1 MNKVN
6 KAGIILYVNKY
17 KKCLSFYKDILEL
30 EVLFDTIDL
39 TCFNFFGSYLMI
51 EKEDRN
57 EYLISKEEKKN
68 YSCLRLNIQN
78 VKEVSD
84 KLKNKNIEVDY
95 QEHDWGIVAKFKD
108 PDGNLI
114 AFKDS
119 EKFDKQIEE
128 YILKNKIN

>member
-1 MNKVN
+1 MNEIN
-6 KAGIILYVNKY
+6 KTGVILYVNEY
-17 KKCLSFYKDILEL
+17 NKCVLFYKDILEL
-30 EVLFDTIDL
+30 EILFSNKGL
-39 TCFNFFGSYLMI
+39 TCFDFYGSYLMI

-57 EYLISKEEKKN
+57 EYLVSKEDKKN
-68 YSCLRLNIQN
+68 HSCLRLNIQN

-95 QEHDWGIVAKFKD
+95 QEHDWGIVTKFKD
-108 PDGNLI
+108 PDGNLL

-128 YILKNKIN
+128 YSLRNKIN

>member
-6 KAGIILYVNKY
+6 KSGIILYVNEY
-17 KKCLSFYKDILEL
+17 KKCVSFYKDILEL
-30 EVLFDTIDL
+30 EVLFSNKDL
-39 TCFNFFGSYLMI
+39 TCFDFFGSYLMV
-51 EKEDRN
+51 EKEDRKD
-57 EYLISKEEKKN
+57 YLIIQKEKKN
-68 YSCLRLNIQN
+68 YTCLRLNVQN

-84 KLKNKNIEVDY
+84 KLKNKNIEIDY

-114 AFKDS
+114 AIKDS

-128 YILKNKIN
+128 YNLTNKIN